1 MSKKSIISKKSEKR
15 ESMKTKDKK
24 ELHLKSLKELK
35 EQVAVAK
42 DLISNL
48 KLDMTQ
54 KKLKNTRQI
63 FIKRKEVAQM
73 STIIRIKELAQ
84 KS

>member
-1 MSKKSIISKKSEKR
+1 
-15 ESMKTKDKK
+15 MKTKDKK